1 MKINSPLEAYKYLP
15 QTNCTECGQPTC
27 MAFASTLIDRSGK
40 PADCPP
46 LIKEKKY
53 AKKLAE
59 LEKLLAPEIR
69 EVILGVGDRIAKVGG
84 DDVLYRHKLTF
95 FNKTKMFF
103 DVTDTMDEAALVE
116 RVLKIQNYRK
126 FYVGRNLLLD
136 GIAIRAASNDPAKF
150 AAAVKKVVATTEL
163 PVILC
168 SFNPA
173 VLKAGLEVA
182 KDKNPLLYAA
192 NKDNWKEVGE
202 LALEYKVPVVISAFN
217 DLDQLKTLA
226 KTFAEAGIK
235 DIILDP
241 GTYPSGKG
249 LKDSFTNFLKIRRAG
264 IMGDTEIAYPIM
276 AMPLTAWMAGI
287 SDPVSA
293 SYWET
298 VLASIFTIRYGDM
311 MLLHSMEPY
320 ATMPEVHLAETIY
333 TDPRSPVAVDSKMY
347 KVGTP
352 DENSPVLFTTNFALT
367 YYTVESDL
375 ASNGVNCWLLAVDTD
390 GIGVE
395 AAAAGGQLS
404 ADKVKDSFEKS
415 GFDIHKDV
423 THNTVIIP
431 GLAARLQGDLED
443 KIEARVLVGPMD
455 SGRLPGWFEKNWP
468 PKQK

>member
-15 QTNCTECGQPTC
+15 QTNCGECGEATC
-27 MAFASTLIDRSGK
+27 MAFASKLIDRSGK
-40 PADCPP
+40 PTQCPP
-46 LIKEKKY
+46 LVKEKKF

-59 LEKLLAPEIR
+59 LERLLAPEIR
-69 EVILGVGDRIAKVGG
+69 EITIGVGDRAVKIGG

-95 FNKTKMFF
+95 FNKTKMFY
-103 DVTDTMDEAALVE
+103 DVTDTMDEAALLE
-116 RVLKIQNYRK
+116 RTKKVADFRK

-136 GIAIRAASNDPAKF
+136 GVAIRSVSNDPEKF
-150 AAAVKKVVATTEL
+150 AAAVKKVSEVGI
-163 PVILC
+163 PMILC

-182 KDKNPLLYAA
+182 KDKNPLIYAA

-202 LALEYKVPVVISAFN
+202 LALEYNVPVVVSAFN
-217 DLDQLKTLA
+217 DLDGLKTLA

-235 DIILDP
+235 DIVLDP
-241 GTYPSGKG
+241 GTYPSGQG

-276 AMPLTAWMAGI
+276 ALPITAWMAGI

-293 SYWET
+293 AYWET
-298 VLASIFTIRYGDM
+298 AMAAIFTIRYGDIM
-311 MLLHSMEPY
+311 ILHSLEPY
-320 ATMPEVHLAETIY
+320 ATLPEVHLAETIY
-333 TDPRSPVAVDSKMY
+333 TDPRTPVAVDSKMY
-347 KVGTP
+347 KVGEP

-375 ASNGVNCWLLAVDTD
+375 SSNGITCWLLAVDTD

-395 AAAAGGQLS
+395 AAAAGGQLT
-404 ADKVKDSFEKS
+404 ADKVKDAFEKS
-415 GFDIHKDV
+415 GFDLKKDV

-443 KIEARVLVGPMD
+443 KLGARVLVGPID

-468 PKQK
+468 PKQ